1 MSILLVEHDIKAA
14 TSITEYL
21 ELNGHCVDYA
31 PTARVAKNLLADNSY
46 SVVILDTDLPDT
58 NSLDL
63 CQQIKSQICPALP
76 VLMLSAQ
83 NTLEHL
89 LSGFQSGTDDYLARP
104 FAMAELNVRLLA
116 LSRRTQL
123 NKSSKI
129 TLGPLTVDRQSFALF
144 RESCNIKCTR
154 MGFQIMDILAEAY
167 PKVVTQSELFNNLW
181 GNRDREPN
189 LLRSHI
195 YQLRQVIDKPFPFP
209 ILKTIHGVGF
219 TIQNIE

>member
-1 MSILLVEHDIKAA
+1 MSILLVEHDIKVA
-14 TSITEYL
+14 TSVAEYL
-21 ELNGHCVDYA
+21 ELKGHCVDYA
-31 PTARVAKNLLADNSY
+31 PTARIAKNLLTDNSY
-46 SVVILDTDLPDT
+46 NVVVLDGDLPDT
-58 NSLDL
+58 NSYDF
-63 CQQIKSQICPALP
+63 CQQMKSQICPSLP
-76 VLMLSAQ
+76 VMMLSAQ
-83 NTLEHL
+83 NSLEHL
-89 LSGFQSGTDDYLARP
+89 IGGFQSGTDDYLAKP
-104 FAMAELNVRLLA
+104 FAMPELYVRLMA
-116 LSRRTQL
+116 LSRRTRL
-123 NKSSKI
+123 NKNSKI
-129 TLGPLTVDRQSFALF
+129 TLGPLIVDRRSYALF

-189 LLRSHI
+189 VLRSHI